1 MSTTD
6 AAATLR
12 QRAATLRGFARQLT
26 TTSALDL
33 GRRAGSDT
41 WIGPTPDACRSDL
54 QRLRS
59 DLLAAGDDLQA
70 IARRFEQMAAEL
82 DVLPDP
88 RGPR

>member
-12 QRAATLRGFARQLT
+12 RRAADLRAFAHLIT

-33 GRRAGSDT
+33 GRRAGTDT
-41 WIGPTPDACRSDL
+41 WIGPTPDACRTDL
-54 QRLRS
+54 QRLRR
-59 DLLAAGDDLQA
+59 DLLAAGADLRTT
-70 IARRFEQMAAEL
+70 ARRFEQKAAEL
-82 DVLPDP
+82 EAMPDP

>member
-12 QRAATLRGFARQLT
+12 QRAAILRAFARQLT

-33 GRRAGSDT
+33 GRRAGTDT
-41 WIGPTPDACRSDL
+41 WIGPTPEACRTDL

-59 DLLAAGDDLQA
+59 DLLTAGADLHA
-70 IARRFEQMAAEL
+70 TARRFEQMAAEL
-82 DVLPDP
+82 EAMPDP